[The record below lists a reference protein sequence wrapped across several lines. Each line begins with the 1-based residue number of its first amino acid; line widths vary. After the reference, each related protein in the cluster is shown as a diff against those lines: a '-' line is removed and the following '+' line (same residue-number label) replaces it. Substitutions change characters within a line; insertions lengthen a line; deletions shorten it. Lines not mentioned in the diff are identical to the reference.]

1 MQLPNY
7 GNQESCPIH
16 RITNR
21 VTNLWCS
28 SPSPRTMSPARY
40 IESQTVS
47 LTFDTAPQV
56 RVPWALPDT
65 SNHKPCHQP
74 LTQLPKSGNHEPC
87 PIHRITNRVTNLW
100 RSSPSLGT
108 MSPARYIESQ
118 TVSLTFEA
126 APQVR
131 VPWALPDTSN
141 HKPCH

>member
-7 GNQESCPIH
+7 GNQEPCPIH

-21 VTNLWCS
+21 VPNRWCS
-28 SPSPRTMSPARY
+28 SPSPGTMNPARY

-47 LTFDTAPQV
+47 LTFDTAPQA

-65 SNHKPCHQP
+65 SNHKPCHAP
-74 LTQLPKSGNHEPC
+74 LMQLPKSGNHEPC
-87 PIHRITNRVTNLW
+87 PIHRITNRIINLSG
-100 RSSPSLGT
+100 SSPSPGT

-118 TVSLTFEA
+118 TVSLTFDA
-126 APQVR
+126 APQVWE
-131 VPWALPDTSN
+131 PWSLPDTSN